1 MDREIL
7 KGSVDILFLVL
18 LTKKDMY
25 GYEMAHLLDL
35 NSNSLYRMSEGTLYG
50 ALRRLE
56 TRGLISSYVPDS
68 KGSIKRY
75 YHITSNGRKELEH
88 KLTNWELLCDLIR
101 KSHEWSK
108 SVER

>member
-35 NSNSLYRMSEGTLYG
+35 NSNSLYRMSEGTLYV
-50 ALRRLE
+50 L
-56 TRGLISSYVPDS
+56 
-68 KGSIKRY
+68 
-75 YHITSNGRKELEH
+75 
-88 KLTNWELLCDLIR
+88 
-101 KSHEWSK
+101 
-108 SVER
+108 